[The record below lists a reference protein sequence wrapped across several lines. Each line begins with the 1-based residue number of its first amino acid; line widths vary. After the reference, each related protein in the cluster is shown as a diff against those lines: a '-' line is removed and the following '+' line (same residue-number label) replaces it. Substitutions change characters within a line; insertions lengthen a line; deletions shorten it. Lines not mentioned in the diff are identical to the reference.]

1 MMGVIIWSYAV
12 ARKAVV
18 WCDDHGERSF
28 LRPTYN
34 LPEEKWT
41 LDAGDLIEFDVK
53 LQGNFRIVTTFVVID
68 GYATTNLAS
77 NLKLTK
83 RASIC
88 TGIRNTTISRQA
100 IAC

>member
-1 MMGVIIWSYAV
+1 MMGVIIWSDAV

-18 WCDDHGERSF
+18 WCDDHGELAF
-28 LRPTYN
+28 LRPADN
-34 LPEEKWT
+34 SPEEKWT

-53 LQGNFRIVTTFVVID
+53 LEGSFRIVTTFVVID

-88 TGIRNTTISRQA
+88 TEIRNTTISRQA